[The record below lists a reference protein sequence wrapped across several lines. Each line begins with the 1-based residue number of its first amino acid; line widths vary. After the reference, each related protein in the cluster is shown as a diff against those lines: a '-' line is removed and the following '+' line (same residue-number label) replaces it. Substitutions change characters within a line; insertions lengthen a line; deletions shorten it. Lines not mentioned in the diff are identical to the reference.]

1 MVPRNT
7 IMSLLYTYLEYIP
20 GYLVI
25 AYTLVQLLVKYLS
38 MYFNIISPSSI
49 TTLLAHSV
57 IFFIVLYIFPL
68 MISIFPQTSSTTH
81 FSIQYCDI
89 DLLYIHLKI
98 YSKLLNRRFS
108 HLGSSYRR
116 CTYIYGLR
124 SYASA

>member
-68 MISIFPQTSSTTH
+68 MISIFPQ
-81 FSIQYCDI
+81 
-89 DLLYIHLKI
+89 LLPQPISPY
-98 YSKLLNRRFS
+98 N
-108 HLGSSYRR
+108 
-116 CTYIYGLR
+116 TVT
-124 SYASA
+124 